1 MTVTFVARIFDDF
14 PASLTSR
21 TRLLH
26 REEALTHLYLAC
38 TVTGRTGDRRAAG
51 FRTAAVANIT
61 FGKRWNADLFG
72 DTTNG
77 LFQSQIH
84 IVAQIRTPAGALT
97 ATTTEDVAKDVTK
110 DVAEICTAAT
120 AIPTTAAHTALFKSS
135 MTVLVVSGTFLRIG
149 QNFVRF
155 FDLFKFGFG
164 IFITL
169 VTVRVMLHRQ
179 AFIRLFDFALIGR
192 FSNAQKLV
200 IILLRHTF
208 SSPQHACTGA
218 EFPRR
223 PCWFSVIDSYCAR
236 LRAII
241 SCL

>member
-26 REEALTHLYLAC
+26 RAEALTHLYLAC

-61 FGKRWNADLFG
+61 LGKRWNADLFG

-84 IVAQIRTPAGALT
+84 IVAQIGTPAGALT
-97 ATTTEDVAKDVTK
+97 AATTEDVAKDVTK

-120 AIPTTAAHTALFKSS
+120 AVTTTHSALFKSS
-135 MTVLVVSGTFLRIG
+135 MTVLVVSSAFLRIR
-149 QNFVRF
+149 QNFVGF
-155 FDLFKFGFG
+155 FDFGFG
-164 IFITL
+164 IFIAL
-169 VTVRVMLHRQ
+169 IAVRVMFHCEAL
-179 AFIRLFDFALIGR
+179 IRLFNFSLIGC
-192 FSNAQKLV
+192 F
-200 IILLRHTF
+200 
-208 SSPQHACTGA
+208 
-218 EFPRR
+218 
-223 PCWFSVIDSYCAR
+223 
-236 LRAII
+236 
-241 SCL
+241 

>member
-61 FGKRWNADLFG
+61 LGKRWNADLFG

-84 IVAQIRTPAGALT
+84 IVAQIGTPAGALT
-97 ATTTEDVAKDVTK
+97 AATTEDVAKDVTK
-110 DVAEICTAAT
+110 DVAEVCTAAT
-120 AIPTTAAHTALFKSS
+120 IPTTATHTALFKSS
-135 MTVLVVSGTFLRIG
+135 MTVLVVSSTFLRIG
-149 QNFVRF
+149 QNFVCF
-155 FDLFKFGFG
+155 FDLFKFGFR
-164 IFITL
+164 IFIAL
-169 VTVRVMLHRQ
+169 VAVRVMLHRQ
-179 AFIRLFDFALIGR
+179 TFIRLFDFTLIGR
-192 FSNAQKLV
+192 FRNAQKLV

-208 SSPQHACTGA
+208 SCPQHACTGA

-223 PCWFSVIDSYCAR
+223 PCWFSVKTLTRSEEH
-236 LRAII
+236 
-241 SCL
+241 